1 MVAYLALTGYQRAG
15 SIVGGCAPG
24 IVTTG
29 VGSARVLLAG
39 RENRKEEE
47 DKQYFLEGKPS
58 AS

>member
-1 MVAYLALTGYQRAG
+1 MLITEQNR
-15 SIVGGCAPG
+15 
-24 IVTTG
+24 TG